1 MVEVKLAIL
10 NNKQVESGAD
20 LVLRCFVN
28 KASGPITYKF
38 YREEDVRPFRVITS
52 NETQAIWYKA
62 QAGME
67 QGGQYYCTASNRA
80 NSVGNI
86 PQSNLLT
93 VRGESLVSTER
104 WNVATKGE
112 ASKLTICERK

>member
-1 MVEVKLAIL
+1 MVEVKLTIL

-38 YREEDVRPFRVITS
+38 YREEDVRPFHVITL
-52 NETQAIWYKA
+52 NETQAIWYKT

-80 NSVGNI
+80 NPAKNI
-86 PQSNLLT
+86 PRSNLLT
-93 VRGESLVSTER
+93 VRGESRSQQ
-104 WNVATKGE
+104 
-112 ASKLTICERK
+112 

>member
-38 YREEDVRPFRVITS
+38 YREKDATPFRITTS

-62 QAGME
+62 NVGME
-67 QGGQYYCTASNRA
+67 QGGQYYCKASNRA
-80 NSVGNI
+80 NTNV

-93 VRGESLVSTER
+93 VRGESLVSAVR
-104 WNVATKGE
+104 WMCDHQGGGQQTHH
-112 ASKLTICERK
+112 L